1 MKNYK
6 VKTKV
11 IKAFNDS
18 ADNNKYYEEN
28 EPIILSRGRYEVLY
42 NAGFVEK
49 GEELKEKSKKIEKDE
64 DNN

>member
-6 VKTKV
+6 VRTTVK
-11 IKAFNDS
+11 KAFNDS
-18 ADNNKYYEEN
+18 ADSNKPYEEN
-28 EPIILSRGRYEVLY
+28 DPIILSRGRYEALY

-49 GEELKEKSKKIEKDE
+49 GEELKEKPKKIEKDE